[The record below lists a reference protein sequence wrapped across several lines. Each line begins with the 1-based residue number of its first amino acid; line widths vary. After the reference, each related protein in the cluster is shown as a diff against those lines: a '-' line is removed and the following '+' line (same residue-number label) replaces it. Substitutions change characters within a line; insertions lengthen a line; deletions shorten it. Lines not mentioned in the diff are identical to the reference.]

1 MKPRL
6 QTVTIG
12 GQPCAIVPLAEY
24 DALREDLEDAAD
36 NAVLLRARAENA
48 SGESL
53 PAAFFHQI
61 LHGESPVRVWREFRG
76 MQIAE
81 LADAAGVSSPT
92 LAAIEMNGDS
102 APEKTLTRLAEA
114 LGVDIDDLK

>member
-36 NAVLLRARAENA
+36 NAVLLRAENA
-48 SGESL
+48 GGESL
-53 PAAFFHQI
+53 PAAFFHRI

-92 LAAIEMNGDS
+92 LTAIEMNGDS

-114 LGVDIDDLK
+114 LDVDVDDLK